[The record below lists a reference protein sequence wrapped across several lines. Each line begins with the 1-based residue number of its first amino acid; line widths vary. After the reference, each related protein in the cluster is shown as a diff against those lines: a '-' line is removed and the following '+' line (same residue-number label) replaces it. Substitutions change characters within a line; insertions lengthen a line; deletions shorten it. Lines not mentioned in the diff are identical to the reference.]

1 MLNLDKNKKYLL
13 ACSFGP
19 DSMALFDMLLKEHY
33 SFEVAHVNYH
43 LREESDAEEQSLREF
58 CKQHKI
64 EIHVLNNSNH
74 IERNVEATCREIR
87 YNFFSMLFSFFKYD
101 GLLVAHNQD
110 DEIETFLLQKKR
122 KNLVNHYGLAETNTI
137 KGMKVI
143 RPLLS
148 FTKKELLDCCDEL
161 SIPYSIDKTN
171 LMPIYERNKI
181 RINVVSKL
189 NNSEREQILE
199 EIVKENQKLDQKL
212 NKIKSISNSINDL
225 KKLSNEELA
234 YYLNMK
240 LQELDIYKPITY
252 KQSLEVAKFFES
264 NKSNITLHVAG
275 NSAIIS
281 KSYDQLII
289 SKSDASFNQ
298 IFIQEPCAVDSR
310 YFYFDLM
317 REGEKRNIKL
327 SDYPI
332 TIRPYQPGDK
342 YKIKNYE
349 VPVRRL
355 FIDWKMPMS
364 LRKRWPLFVNK
375 DNKIVYIP
383 RYRKDFKIENSPN
396 FYVKECFTLK

>member
-1 MLNLDKNKKYLL
+1 M
-13 ACSFGP
+13 
-19 DSMALFDMLLKEHY
+19 
-33 SFEVAHVNYH
+33 
-43 LREESDAEEQSLREF
+43 
-58 CKQHKI
+58 
-64 EIHVLNNSNH
+64 
-74 IERNVEATCREIR
+74 
-87 YNFFSMLFSFFKYD
+87 
-101 GLLVAHNQD
+101 
-110 DEIETFLLQKKR
+110 
-122 KNLVNHYGLAETNTI
+122 
-137 KGMKVI
+137 
-143 RPLLS
+143 
-148 FTKKELLDCCDEL
+148 
-161 SIPYSIDKTN
+161 
-171 LMPIYERNKI
+171 
-181 RINVVSKL
+181 
-189 NNSEREQILE
+189 E
-199 EIVKENQKLDQKL
+199 EIVEENQKLDQKL
-212 NKIKSISNSINDL
+212 SKIKSISNSINDL
-225 KKLSNEELA
+225 KKLSNEEFA

-289 SKSDASFNQ
+289 SKSDASFNH

-332 TIRPYQPGDK
+332 TIRPYQSGDK

-349 VPVRRL
+349 VSVRRL